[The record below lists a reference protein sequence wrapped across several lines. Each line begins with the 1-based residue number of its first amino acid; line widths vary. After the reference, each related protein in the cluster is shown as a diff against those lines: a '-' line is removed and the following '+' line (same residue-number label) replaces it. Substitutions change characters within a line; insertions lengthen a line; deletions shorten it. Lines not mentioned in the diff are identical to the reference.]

1 MPLESVATR
10 RRFKVE
16 YPRNRRSPCGCIP
29 VLRMPFRAERRI
41 SDPRFRATRSANWRG
56 RDAHP
61 ACGLKPELNGG
72 CHTELE
78 QGWSAERRAV
88 HRIAPVPLRDHIGFK
103 LEATLSDYFR
113 RFDKIRAVSVDG
125 FARARIKRRHINREK
140 QYRNPE

>member
-10 RRFKVE
+10 RRFEVE
-16 YPRNRRSPCGCIP
+16 YPRNRRRPCGCIP

-41 SDPRFRATRSANWRG
+41 SGPRFHATCSANWRG

-88 HRIAPVPLRDHIGFK
+88 RRIAPVPLR
-103 LEATLSDYFR
+103 
-113 RFDKIRAVSVDG
+113 
-125 FARARIKRRHINREK
+125 
-140 QYRNPE
+140 